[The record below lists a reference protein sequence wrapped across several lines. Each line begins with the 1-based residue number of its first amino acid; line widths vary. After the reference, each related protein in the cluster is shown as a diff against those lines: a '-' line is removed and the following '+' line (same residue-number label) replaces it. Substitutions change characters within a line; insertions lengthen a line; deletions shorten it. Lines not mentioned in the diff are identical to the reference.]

1 MSTPNFVRPFL
12 KKLSKYT
19 IDPKL
24 SQTLF
29 GGDNNNHFTKSR
41 GNLYEFYLSGEI
53 VEAEEYI
60 DWFDTIRN
68 AGPQDSIKIYI
79 NSCGGDLYTALQF
92 LRVMGECEGTIT
104 TSVEGACMSAA
115 TMIFLSGHEFEVT
128 PHSMF
133 MLHNYSAGVFGKGG
147 EMYDQLQFE
156 RAWSRNFLSEVY
168 RNFLTQPE
176 IDSML
181 DNKDIWLTSE
191 EVIER
196 VAHFVKALKAEAEA
210 EETIAAETE

>member
-1 MSTPNFVRPFL
+1 MHNL
-12 KKLSKYT
+12 L
-19 IDPKL
+19 DPKL
-24 SQTLF
+24 DQPAT
-29 GGDNNNHFTKSR
+29 FTK
-41 GNLYEFYLSGEI
+41 NLANSYEFYLSGE
-53 VEAEEYI
+53 VLEAEHYI

-68 AGPQDSIKIYI
+68 ARSNDSIKIYI

-128 PHSMF
+128 PHSLFMF
-133 MLHNYSAGVFGKGG
+133 HNYSAGVFGKGG

-156 RAWSRNFLSEVY
+156 RAWSENFLSEVY
-168 RNFLTQPE
+168 RNFLTELE
-176 IDSML
+176 IQSML
-181 DNKDIWLTSE
+181 HNKDIWLTSE

-196 VAHFVKALKAEAEA
+196 VAKFVKAMQREAELEQA
-210 EETIAAETE
+210 VEQSLTE

>member
-1 MSTPNFVRPFL
+1 MNSL
-12 KKLSKYT
+12 L
-19 IDPKL
+19 DPKSDSL
-24 SQTLF
+24 AT
-29 GGDNNNHFTKSR
+29 FTK
-41 GNLYEFYLSGEI
+41 NLANSYEFYLSGE
-53 VEAEEYI
+53 VLEAENYI
-60 DWFDTIRN
+60 EWFDIIRN
-68 AGPQDSIKIYI
+68 ARANDEIKIYI

-128 PHSMF
+128 PHSLFMF
-133 MLHNYSAGVFGKGG
+133 HNYSAGVFGKGG

-156 RAWSRNFLSEVY
+156 RAWSKNFLSEVY
-168 RNFLTQPE
+168 RNFLTQLE

-196 VAHFVKALKAEAEA
+196 VAKFVQAMKREAEL
-210 EETIAAETE
+210 EEAVEAGLTE